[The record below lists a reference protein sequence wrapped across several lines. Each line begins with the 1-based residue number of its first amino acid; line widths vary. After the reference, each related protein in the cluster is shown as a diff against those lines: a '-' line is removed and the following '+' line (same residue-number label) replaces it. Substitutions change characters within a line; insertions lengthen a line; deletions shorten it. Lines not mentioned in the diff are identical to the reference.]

1 MPSVQGARCQSP
13 EKGQSPDGRWMLKL
27 IYPNA
32 VSLDSYLE
40 VWLQAV
46 AAAAA
51 PGSASLAAIE
61 GCGGPAS
68 YLSRQDDGPEY
79 KKMLK
84 ETLVAF
90 HPSPAQAVPGEAH
103 APLPRHASLQHR
115 SSMADLLDRVVK
127 SLLRSS
133 TVGGQGN
140 SVGGYYAAQGDDPRR
155 NVLSLGCR
163 VAGPQATSELLSVQG
178 VACTF
183 PNTTVNVIRSPP
195 WELLL
200 SRIGDDLMF
209 ALLRQHAVLQRLPN
223 RCYMQ
228 ARPRQSAPTILDEGW
243 YWSNS

>member
-1 MPSVQGARCQSP
+1 MIPRPACFFF
-13 EKGQSPDGRWMLKL
+13 
-27 IYPNA
+27 
-32 VSLDSYLE
+32 YL
-40 VWLQAV
+40 
-46 AAAAA
+46 
-51 PGSASLAAIE
+51 
-61 GCGGPAS
+61 
-68 YLSRQDDGPEY
+68 R
-79 KKMLK
+79 
-84 ETLVAF
+84 
-90 HPSPAQAVPGEAH
+90 
-103 APLPRHASLQHR
+103 R
-115 SSMADLLDRVVK
+115 
-127 SLLRSS
+127 
-133 TVGGQGN
+133 QGN

-228 ARPRQSAPTILDEGW
+228 ARPRQSAPTMLNEGW
-243 YWSNS
+243 Y

>member
-1 MPSVQGARCQSP
+1 
-13 EKGQSPDGRWMLKL
+13 
-27 IYPNA
+27 
-32 VSLDSYLE
+32 
-40 VWLQAV
+40 
-46 AAAAA
+46 
-51 PGSASLAAIE
+51 
-61 GCGGPAS
+61 
-68 YLSRQDDGPEY
+68 
-79 KKMLK
+79 
-84 ETLVAF
+84 
-90 HPSPAQAVPGEAH
+90 SPAQAVPGEAH

-228 ARPRQSAPTILDEGW
+228 ARP
-243 YWSNS
+243 